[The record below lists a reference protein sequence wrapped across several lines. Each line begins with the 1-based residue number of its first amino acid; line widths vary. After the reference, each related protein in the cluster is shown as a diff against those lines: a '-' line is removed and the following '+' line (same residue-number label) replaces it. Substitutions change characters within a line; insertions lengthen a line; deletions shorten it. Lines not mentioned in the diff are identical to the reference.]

1 MALRGGARFTV
12 PFEAVFPHGCVFV
25 PDSIAEAQDFNE
37 ATRQRTPSKDKVTGQ
52 RVWQCRV
59 MDMDPELGS
68 RSREVSI
75 KILADHQPV
84 PPVGPFQ
91 PVEFENLTVTPYV
104 GNNNRLA
111 YSFRATALVAPK
123 TLAET
128 RKAAA

>member
-1 MALRGGARFTV
+1 
-12 PFEAVFPHGCVFV
+12 
-25 PDSIAEAQDFNE
+25 
-37 ATRQRTPSKDKVTGQ
+37 
-52 RVWQCRV
+52 
-59 MDMDPELGS
+59 
-68 RSREVSI
+68 VSI
-75 KILADHQPV
+75 KILADVQPV